1 MLGQGGVIH
10 LLPPPDSMA
19 RQINKLIARTVDV
32 LTKPGRH
39 SDGGGLYLQVTIAK
53 DGTPRKSWI
62 FRFSLHSRARH
73 MGLGSVG
80 VITLAEARAGAIS
93 RAQRFGMVS
102 TQSYCGNG
110 SNMLRL
116 KAVSA
121 SQ

>member
-1 MLGQGGVIH
+1 MVEKRLTA
-10 LLPPPDSMA
+10 M
-19 RQINKLIARTVDV
+19 QIVRLSAPSVY
-32 LTKPGRH
+32 P
-39 SDGGGLYLQVTIAK
+39 DGGGLYLQVTIAK